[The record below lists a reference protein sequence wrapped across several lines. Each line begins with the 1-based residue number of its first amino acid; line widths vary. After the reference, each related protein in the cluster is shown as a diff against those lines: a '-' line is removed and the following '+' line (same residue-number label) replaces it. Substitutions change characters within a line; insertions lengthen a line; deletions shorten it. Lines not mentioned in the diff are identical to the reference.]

1 MKIDNVSQDHL
12 LELIV
17 KLHFILGLIENWKKE
32 LLKSLV
38 GTMIILWSMQLI
50 HNFFSLIEYY
60 VIWIRFNFMQCIELV
75 LKLVK
80 LWII

>member
-38 GTMIILWSMQLI
+38 GTMIILWSVQLI

-60 VIWIRFNFMQCIELV
+60 VIWIRFNFMQCIKLV

>member
-38 GTMIILWSMQLI
+38 GTTIILWSMQLI
-50 HNFFSLIEYY
+50 HNFFSFIEY
-60 VIWIRFNFMQCIELV
+60 
-75 LKLVK
+75 
-80 LWII
+80 